1 MTRNLTHRILTA
13 GLSALLG
20 TASISAFDMTGVTN
34 IPFTFHA
41 GQQSFS
47 AGKYE
52 VRESESAGLFRLT
65 GSDGRSIFVGATI
78 PKTTD
83 PQKPHLTFVRYGNQC
98 VLSEI
103 SMPEKN
109 VSYALSQSAI
119 DKNLSHKIGFA
130 NLISVPLKGR

>member
-20 TASISAFDMTGVTN
+20 TASLSARDTREVADV
-34 IPFTFHA
+34 PFTFHA
-41 GQQSFS
+41 GQQTFS

-52 VRESESAGLFRLT
+52 VSESKAVGIFRLA
-65 GSDGRSIFVGATI
+65 GSEGKSIFVGAPI
-78 PKTTD
+78 LNTTD
-83 PQKPHLTFVRYGNQC
+83 PLKPHLRFVRYGDEY

-103 SMPEKN
+103 SMPGKN
-109 VSYALSQSAI
+109 VSYSASQSAI

-130 NLISVPLKGR
+130 ALISVPLKGR